1 MFLGL
6 GAETSLTPNRSS
18 KCNTDFT
25 VILEFTMECV
35 TQTIA
40 KIKDKFQTALQ
51 CKINTNQI
59 AEHGGKEREV
69 VVGHRR
75 LAEAEKVEEGR
86 DVAVVAEE
94 GEVEGELGLQILRA
108 LFIL

>member
-1 MFLGL
+1 LSGKKEVNTQANIARDVFLGP
-6 GAETSLTPNRSS
+6 GAEASLTPHRSS

-51 CKINTNQI
+51 CKINTTD
-59 AEHGGKEREV
+59 
-69 VVGHRR
+69 HR
-75 LAEAEKVEEGR
+75 A
-86 DVAVVAEE
+86 
-94 GEVEGELGLQILRA
+94 
-108 LFIL
+108 